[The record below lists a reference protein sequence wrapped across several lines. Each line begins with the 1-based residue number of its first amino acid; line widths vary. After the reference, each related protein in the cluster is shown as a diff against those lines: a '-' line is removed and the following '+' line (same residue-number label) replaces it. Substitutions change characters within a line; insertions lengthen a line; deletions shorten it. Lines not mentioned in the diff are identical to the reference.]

1 MEFHFQ
7 TVQRLETQFNRFSSD
22 REKYSKELKDKE
34 WMREGID
41 DPQKAGSI
49 LEQMNQRNASA
60 MKEIKNLRGKLS
72 ELSSKA
78 SATDQIAMW
87 KSVIAAMEKKI
98 ELVNKRSNSEGPIG
112 DRY

>member
-1 MEFHFQ
+1 M
-7 TVQRLETQFNRFSSD
+7 
-22 REKYSKELKDKE
+22 K
-34 WMREGID
+34 EGID

-49 LEQMNQRNASA
+49 LEQMNQRNAVA
-60 MKEIKNLRGKLS
+60 MKEIENLRTKLS

-78 SATDQIAMW
+78 SSGDQIAMW

-98 ELVNKRSNSEGPIG
+98 ELINKKDNNESPIG